1 MSCIQSLL
9 VKTYVNCVKFLNET
23 YLFASAGNT
32 LQVYNVITSQLLNSV
47 TIFRCQRIHGIVVK
61 DAQVIIYGGFD
72 LALVKITMENEK
84 PAINIISKWTTENWV
99 QDASFFEGNSYVVLG
114 SSNVLYLY
122 TLGDKIQLDR
132 IAHCKE
138 KSFFQYTTQAC
149 SQSNGICIWP
159 LCEDNSTQLKQID
172 INFSTDDFPRQVV
185 IARNNKLLV
194 YTNNGTILTYKG
206 DKCEKVLEDSRFKSY
221 CILTISR
228 NKQYYSAAS
237 IGGDILIFNEE
248 NDRVSCE
255 YNAGKEKIF
264 SFHWLDKSRFVIC
277 TSQGKLSLLDFDLE
291 NNCILETSK
300 FVLPM
305 CKERWL
311 TSAVLAD
318 DLFICG
324 DRDGSVH
331 VYNLGTQCLL
341 KTYHKI
347 HSRLGVSC
355 IEYNERDK
363 TLMSIGRDGFLRYW
377 EIAKGITKDDALT
390 SIRFSDVNTE
400 VDNFHDSNL
409 NNNTACDRTL
419 LHVSAHSIGGDMLIF
434 NEENNHVLCEYNAGN
449 EKIFSFH
456 WLDESRFVICT
467 SQGKLSLLHFD
478 HENNC
483 ILETSKFVLPM
494 CKERWLTS
502 AVLADDLFICGD
514 RDGSVHVYNLGTQC
528 LLKTY
533 HKIHS
538 RLGVSCIEY
547 NERDKTLMSIG
558 RDGFLRYWEIAKGIT
573 KDDALTSARFSEV
586 NTEVDNFHDSN
597 LNNNTACDRTLL
609 HVSADKLP
617 LEWPVY
623 IIPSIGDTLIIGFNE
638 VNLVIWSTQEQK
650 IILKLKCGGGHRSW
664 DYCLEGSQF
673 YFSFIKQKQVYHM
686 DLDLST
692 LTRPALVQSFHRD
705 EINTL
710 RCVHMKN
717 NLLISGGEDNTLRIS
732 VVSQTPL
739 GLELQTRL
747 ILRSHIS
754 SIRCLNYVSLG
765 RDVYIVSGGG
775 RAQLKIWKVTCSGT
789 EDSKVFAQNVSNI
802 EKEPG
807 QIGNDKSDLE
817 KEEINYGNNNN
828 ENKSIRSVEEYVDYG
843 EKAPE
848 TECNKN
854 FVQSNSI
861 QSIPVQYQCKE
872 LLSHMLN
879 GEDRKEKS
887 WKHVTPRINPET
899 RYMDIALHHAQSN
912 LYIATA
918 CSDGYVRIFL
928 YHIGNNVFSCIQEL
942 NYHRKCVLK
951 VHLVEY
957 DSRILLCSL
966 SSNGDLAIWDFSSL
980 INSASTTSGLPVN
993 LNRTENSCRDITS
1006 LNNSRS
1012 RSTQKQSTTQTD
1024 EKSDLLR
1031 AESSKPSLG
1040 NTESTFLL
1048 PTPLLSSLSQDRLIL
1063 SQEEPP
1069 NLATPLPLLTI
1080 HLHRGGVNSFDS
1092 RPVGTDLI
1100 LVSGGDDCSLN
1111 LTVLTRELNQ
1121 RYQRRQRRAHNSQIT
1136 GVKFLDDER
1145 FVSTSV
1151 DQQIIVWT
1159 WEGEKGLSQEEI
1171 SAQQKRN
1178 LSQEKIS
1185 NQQKKLSQE
1194 NGILSEEISSQHTR
1208 SSNQNEKLSQGIL
1221 SQEKGNLSQEK
1232 CDLNHEKGNLSL
1244 HKNSSQTE
1252 GVLSQELVKLSQH
1265 ETK

>member
-1 MSCIQSLL
+1 MSSIQPLL

-23 YLFASAGNT
+23 YLLASAGNT

-47 TIFRCQRIHGIVVK
+47 TIFKCQRIHGIIVK
-61 DAQVIIYGGFD
+61 DAQVLIYGGFD
-72 LALVKITMENEK
+72 LALVKITVVNEK

-99 QDASFFEGNSYVVLG
+99 QDASFFEGNSYAVLG

-138 KSFFQYTTQAC
+138 KSVLYSGKILGTRWDNAVVLCGTVFSQVTIWSPMLDECNIVHRLIGHKGVIFSVTYHEGNQTIC
-149 SQSNGICIWP
+149 STSDDRTLRVWQVKMDNSDNTVKDWHNATVTLVYSIFGHTARVWKNLQLNSGKIISIGEDGQLRVWWQDKCVHYWNTHQNGNVWSMDYNEDSHLIVTGGGDGGICVWP
-159 LCEDNSTQLKQID
+159 LCEDNLTQLKQID

-185 IARNNKLLV
+185 IARNKKLLV

-206 DKCEKVLEDSRFKSY
+206 DTCEKVLEDSRFKSY

-228 NKQYYSAAS
+228 NKRYYSAAS

-248 NDRVSCE
+248 NDRALCG

-264 SFHWLDKSRFVIC
+264 SFHWLDESRFVIC
-277 TSQGKLSLLDFDLE
+277 TSQGKLSLLHFDHE
-291 NNCILETSK
+291 NNYILETSK

-318 DLFICG
+318 DLVICG

-377 EIAKGITKDDALT
+377 EITKGIAKDDALST
-390 SIRFSDVNTE
+390 RFSDVNTE
-400 VDNFHDSNL
+400 VDNS
-409 NNNTACDRTL
+409 
-419 LHVSAHSIGGDMLIF
+419 
-434 NEENNHVLCEYNAGN
+434 
-449 EKIFSFH
+449 
-456 WLDESRFVICT
+456 
-467 SQGKLSLLHFD
+467 
-478 HENNC
+478 
-483 ILETSKFVLPM
+483 
-494 CKERWLTS
+494 
-502 AVLADDLFICGD
+502 
-514 RDGSVHVYNLGTQC
+514 
-528 LLKTY
+528 
-533 HKIHS
+533 
-538 RLGVSCIEY
+538 
-547 NERDKTLMSIG
+547 
-558 RDGFLRYWEIAKGIT
+558 
-573 KDDALTSARFSEV
+573 
-586 NTEVDNFHDSN
+586 HDSN

-617 LEWPVY
+617 LEWPVH

-789 EDSKVFAQNVSNI
+789 EDSK

-807 QIGNDKSDLE
+807 QIGNDNSGLE
-817 KEEINYGNNNN
+817 KEEINYGNNSN
-828 ENKSIRSVEEYVDYG
+828 ENKSIRSVEEYVNYG

-872 LLSHMLN
+872 LHSHMLN

-928 YHIGNNVFSCIQEL
+928 YHIGTNGFSCIQEL

-966 SSNGDLAIWDFSSL
+966 STNGDLAIWDFSSL
-980 INSASTTSGLPVN
+980 INSASTTSGPPVN

-1012 RSTQKQSTTQTD
+1012 RSTQKESTTQTD

-1048 PTPLLSSLSQDRLIL
+1048 PTPLPSSLSQDRLIL

-1221 SQEKGNLSQEK
+1221 SQEKSNLSQEK
-1232 CDLNHEKGNLSL
+1232 CDLNHEKCDLNQEKGNLSL

-1252 GVLSQELVKLSQH
+1252 GVLSQELVKLSQYESCIPDIH
-1265 ETK
+1265 GLDLVSKDQVCVFGCGVNIVHIESSTSS